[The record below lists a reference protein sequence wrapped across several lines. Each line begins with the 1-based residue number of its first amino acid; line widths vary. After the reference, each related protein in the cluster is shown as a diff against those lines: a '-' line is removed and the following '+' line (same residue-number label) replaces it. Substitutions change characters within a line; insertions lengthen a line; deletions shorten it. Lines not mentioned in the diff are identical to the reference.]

1 MSKYSFK
8 LKTIRC
14 TAAEKRLFS
23 CLAFLCL
30 LAAWQ
35 QPASATD
42 AGYTITSYHSEIQIG
57 TDNVYHITETIKVY
71 FDEPSHGIYRYIP
84 YVQKMSWKQDGTMTR
99 AYHTKVESV
108 TIPGET
114 YTVYRE
120 NGNVVVQIGDPNIT
134 VTGEKTYT
142 IKYDHA
148 LGYDKIENLDFVYY
162 NIVGTQW
169 DCAVDQVTFHITMPK
184 TFDPAGL
191 RFFTG
196 AFGSTAVSG
205 VTYTAEGTDI
215 TGTLDTP
222 LGPGEG
228 LTIQMDLPQG
238 YFGVAS
244 PFPWSVLI
252 LAVSAGFALLGLIL
266 YLLYGKDPHLA
277 IAAEYY
283 PPQEITSAEAGYIID
298 NATDDK
304 DIVSL
309 VIYWASKGYLRIE
322 QIEKSDF
329 KLIKLKELSER
340 PEGYQSYFF
349 GKLFENRREVPISD
363 LQEKIYPA
371 IEETKKRV
379 SLLYEGKDRRLY
391 TKTSVFLGG
400 LLSLFAA
407 LLILGS
413 LLYVMYETVY
423 SFSLFTIAAFLI
435 FTILILLTLGSLKE
449 IIGLWNGLTKL
460 KRSLKLA
467 VRSFLSLTVLI
478 LYIAYF
484 YFSGVF
490 LAGAASAGAALVL
503 TILSAFMRKRTE
515 YGNEILGKLLGFKS
529 FLELAEQA
537 RLERLVEENP
547 SYFYDII
554 PFAYVLGVSEA
565 WAKKFEGIAMR
576 PPEWYTG
583 TDTGL
588 FTPFLFQAALL
599 RSMLVMS
606 NAMTARPVRSA
617 AAPGIGGG
625 GFGGGG
631 FGGGG
636 FGGGGGGRW

>member
-8 LKTIRC
+8 SKTIPC
-14 TAAEKRLFS
+14 TAAEKWLFS
-23 CLAFLCL
+23 CLAVLCL

-42 AGYTITSYHSEIQIG
+42 IGYNITSYHSDIQIG

-71 FDEPSHGIYRYIP
+71 FDEPSHGIFRYIP
-84 YVQKMSWKQDGTMTR
+84 YVQKMSWDQDGAMSR
-99 AYHTKVESV
+99 VYHTTVESV
-108 TIPGET
+108 VVPDET
-114 YTVYRE
+114 YTIYRE
-120 NGNVVVQIGDPNIT
+120 NGNVVIQIGDPDKT

-162 NIVGTQW
+162 NIIGTQW
-169 DCAVDQVTFHITMPK
+169 DCTIDQVTFNITMPK
-184 TFDPAGL
+184 TFDPEGL
-191 RFFTG
+191 WFFFG
-196 AFGSTAVSG
+196 AYGSTAASG
-205 VTYTAEGTDI
+205 VTYTVEGTGI
-215 TGTLDTP
+215 TGMLDTS

-228 LTIQMDLPQG
+228 LTVQMDLPQG
-238 YFGVAS
+238 YFEVTP

-252 LAVSAGFALLGLIL
+252 FAASAGFALLGLIL
-266 YLLYGKDPHLA
+266 YLLYGRDPHLV

-283 PPQEITSAEAGYIID
+283 PPHEIASAEAGYIID
-298 NATDDK
+298 NVTDDK

-322 QIEKSDF
+322 QIGKSDF
-329 KLIKLKELSER
+329 KLIKIKELSEN

-363 LQEKIYPA
+363 LQEKVYPA

-379 SLLYEGKDRRLY
+379 ALLYTGKDRRLY

-400 LLSLFAA
+400 LLSFFAVV
-407 LLILGS
+407 LIMGS

-423 SFSLFTIAAFLI
+423 SFSLFTIAAFFL
-435 FTILILLTLGSLKE
+435 FMILILLTLNNLKE
-449 IIGLWNGLTKL
+449 IIGLWNGMTRL

-467 VRSFLSLTVLI
+467 IRIFLSSVVLI
-478 LYIAYF
+478 LYTAYF
-484 YFSGVF
+484 YLSGVF
-490 LAGAASAGAALVL
+490 LAGAASAGAALIL

-529 FLELAEQA
+529 FLELAERA

-583 TDTGL
+583 SDAGL

-606 NAMTARPVRSA
+606 SAMTARPMRSA